1 MIIVLDIG
9 KIIEQGT
16 NEELLQKQGQYY
28 RLWEMQ
34 QGNFKIEDDT
44 EKEEEM
50 EHPVDEDA
58 EGVMSYT

>member
-1 MIIVLDIG
+1 M
-9 KIIEQGT
+9 
-16 NEELLQKQGQYY
+16 LQKQGQYY